1 MLGFI
6 ISQKHG
12 GNMQAILAPL
22 REIAEYDEIQRTLN
36 DQKGPV
42 SLTGC
47 VDSQKLHIVYGL
59 SQDSR
64 YRLILTYSD
73 LRAKEIYE
81 EYKFYDRN
89 VMLYPAKDLIF
100 FQADIHGNRLVQE
113 RIKVLRRIMEKRP
126 VTIVAT
132 YASIMTPQAFW
143 NEDDIISLELG
154 STISTDRL
162 SGKLVDMGYEKTY
175 QVEEPGQFSVR
186 GGIIDI
192 FDLTEENPYRIE
204 LWGDEVDSIRS
215 FDVLSQR
222 SIEKLESIRIFPAT
236 EFVMDSDRIHDG
248 LKRIEKEAKKQEVY
262 FRDQHM
268 PEEAH
273 RIITQF
279 QALKEQLTEFRSLTN
294 LESYVQYFYDV
305 TVNLAEILAKKE
317 SNREIDA
324 GAKLGIK
331 TGISE
336 PPKKSNKDYIIFV
349 DEPVRVKE
357 QAQAIEMV
365 NRAAPSKEYLS
376 IRSMEAAEK
385 MADGQATKIIVPS
398 DLQGVATLAKV
409 FEESK

>member
-1 MLGFI
+1 
-6 ISQKHG
+6 
-12 GNMQAILAPL
+12 MQAILAPL

-222 SIEKLESIRIFPAT
+222 SIEK
-236 EFVMDSDRIHDG
+236 
-248 LKRIEKEAKKQEVY
+248 
-262 FRDQHM
+262 
-268 PEEAH
+268 
-273 RIITQF
+273 
-279 QALKEQLTEFRSLTN
+279 
-294 LESYVQYFYDV
+294 
-305 TVNLAEILAKKE
+305 
-317 SNREIDA
+317 
-324 GAKLGIK
+324 
-331 TGISE
+331 
-336 PPKKSNKDYIIFV
+336 
-349 DEPVRVKE
+349 
-357 QAQAIEMV
+357 
-365 NRAAPSKEYLS
+365 
-376 IRSMEAAEK
+376 
-385 MADGQATKIIVPS
+385 
-398 DLQGVATLAKV
+398 
-409 FEESK
+409 